1 MVLDGK
7 ALVESLR
14 PQVNEVNCEMMNKCL
29 KENKKLLFIDIRE
42 AAETAD
48 GYADGSQLLPRGV
61 LEMKITNL
69 PMYQALIK
77 ELPSATDLPIYLMCR
92 SGARS
97 VLAAASLQL
106 MGYQNVYSVAGG
118 FMAWQEQ
125 GFSVQSE

>member
-14 PQVNEVNCEMMNKCL
+14 PQVNEVNCAMMNQCL
-29 KENKKLLFIDIRE
+29 QENKKLLFIDIRE
-42 AAETAD
+42 AVETAA
-48 GYADGSQLLPRGV
+48 GYAGGSQLIPRGV

-69 PMYQALIK
+69 PMYQTLIK
-77 ELPSATDLPIYLMCR
+77 ELPSAADLPIYLMCR

-97 VLAAASLQL
+97 VLAAASLQR